1 MLLIA
6 EEGAGSSAVILTKAS
21 NQIWD
26 LREERDLYY
35 LLPNMMVHII
45 AGGLQQQLTWL
56 VVFTHQA
63 VKRVEIIGTFSI
75 TTFTV
80 LLSFNISCYPLPQSS
95 RIKL

>member
-21 NQIWD
+21 NQMWD

-35 LLPNMMVHII
+35 RLPNMMVHSI
-45 AGGLQQQLTWL
+45 AGGLPRQVAWL

-63 VKRVEIIGTFSI
+63 VKRV
-75 TTFTV
+75 
-80 LLSFNISCYPLPQSS
+80 
-95 RIKL
+95 